1 VHLQLGTGWTR
12 FSFTVEIIAHKRDF
26 VNIIVYKVCYVY
38 KIEDRLYTV
47 IVMNDLTT
55 RRQILLL
62 LRTKGALTAQQLAD
76 KLEITSMG
84 VRRHLTTLERDGLVE
99 MQSRRQ
105 ATGRP
110 TFLYRLTEAG
120 FDTFPKS
127 YDLLATQVLDVVRA
141 TEGDSR
147 VSEIFQGRMAQ
158 LYEQY
163 APRMAGKDLGERVN
177 ELAKIQED
185 AGYMARWEKV
195 KGGYLL
201 KEQNCAI
208 YRVACRFQDAC
219 HFEIELFRRLLDA
232 DLERVEHQVR
242 GDLACTYFIPEAS
255 FRAGRARAK
264 QSAKRQTA
272 AS

>member
-1 VHLQLGTGWTR
+1 
-12 FSFTVEIIAHKRDF
+12 
-26 VNIIVYKVCYVY
+26 
-38 KIEDRLYTV
+38 
-47 IVMNDLTT
+47 MNDLST
-55 RRQILLL
+55 RRQILVL
-62 LRTKGALTAQQLAD
+62 LRTQGPLTAQQLAE

-99 MQSRRQ
+99 VESRRQ
-105 ATGRP
+105 AAGRP
-110 TFLYRLTEAG
+110 TFLYRLSEAG

-141 TEGDSR
+141 TQGDNR

-158 LYEQY
+158 LYEQF
-163 APRMAGKDLGERVN
+163 APRMAGKNLGERVN

-232 DLERVEHQVR
+232 DLERVEHQVK

-255 FRAGRARAK
+255 FRGGHSPAPRASKR
-264 QSAKRQTA
+264 SAATI
-272 AS
+272 